1 MNNDF
6 NSILHILDRIENNLN
21 ILIKYLEKDQITKV
35 YGKSI
40 NNLSQGRL

>member
-1 MNNDF
+1 MD
-6 NSILHILDRIENNLN
+6 SILILLDKIEGNLN
-21 ILIKYLEKDQITKV
+21 ILISYFEEKQIKKED